1 MYVLLKDK
9 FMKRFLCCITGFFLL
24 FTSCNQHDYQKVLHD
39 PALYRE
45 TVKELNDI
53 ILENNFPPMI
63 GSRNYVYANIA
74 AYEVIAAGD
83 HSNYESLARQ
93 IRHLTATPKPS
104 DTTQVDYPFASLL
117 AFCAVG
123 NAV

>member
-1 MYVLLKDK
+1 MN
-9 FMKRFLCCITGFFLL
+9 RILCCMAGLFLL
-24 FTSCNQHDYQKVLHD
+24 FTSCNQSDYKTIVHD
-39 PALYRE
+39 PALYRQ
-45 TVKELNDI
+45 TVKKLNDI

-74 AYEVIAAGD
+74 AYEVIAASD
-83 HSNYESLARQ
+83 SKNFNSLAGQ
-93 IRHLTATPKPS
+93 IKHLKGIPKPA
-104 DTTQVDYPFASLL
+104 DTSKVDYPFASLL